1 MEAESK
7 GAQTMGKKMR
17 FGIAALIA
25 AGTLALAP
33 AAFAGSHNSVSPL
46 RGGGD
51 EIRKS
56 GTCSMGSIWTLNAKA
71 DNGQIEVEFEV
82 DQNVVGQTW
91 KVVMKDNGTVFFKG
105 KKVTK
110 APSGSFTVRK
120 LITDQPGT
128 DNLTA
133 KARNLSTDELCK
145 ASLGF

>member
-7 GAQTMGKKMR
+7 GEHTMAKKMR

-25 AGTLALAP
+25 AGTLAMTP
-33 AAFAGSHNSVSPL
+33 AAIAGSHDSVAPL
-46 RGGGD
+46 RGGGGG
-51 EIRKS
+51 ITKS
-56 GTCSMGSIWTLNAKA
+56 GTCSMGSTWTLTAKA
-71 DNGQIEVEFEV
+71 DNNQIEVEFEV

-105 KKVTK
+105 KKITGD
-110 APSGSFTVRK
+110 PSGSFTVRK
-120 LITDQPGT
+120 LITDQAGT

-133 KARNLSTDELCK
+133 KARNVSTDELCK